1 MNAIFGLN
9 VTMSLC
15 DRMLVVLATGTAV
28 FLSLLPNPEIPQVSD
43 STSKENNKNHIVKL
57 QSKIQEKVEKNKEHY
72 GLAAMV
78 KKEESVELEMEE
90 KCAEMEL
97 CTGQLC
103 CNTNTFQTY
112 FMGHTCD
119 KFST

>member
-97 CTGQLC
+97 CTRTVMLQYK
-103 CNTNTFQTY
+103 Y
-112 FMGHTCD
+112 FSNIFYG
-119 KFST
+119 SYL

>member
-43 STSKENNKNHIVKL
+43 STSKENNKGSHQKKKSI
-57 QSKIQEKVEKNKEHY
+57 NKDI
-72 GLAAMV
+72 GL
-78 KKEESVELEMEE
+78 KGGRGSV
-90 KCAEMEL
+90 
-97 CTGQLC
+97 
-103 CNTNTFQTY
+103 
-112 FMGHTCD
+112 
-119 KFST
+119 